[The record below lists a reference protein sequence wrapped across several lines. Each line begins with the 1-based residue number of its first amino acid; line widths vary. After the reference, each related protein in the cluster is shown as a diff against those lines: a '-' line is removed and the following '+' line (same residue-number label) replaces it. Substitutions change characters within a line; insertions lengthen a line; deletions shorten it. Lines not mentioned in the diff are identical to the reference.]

1 MKEENHIF
9 INILVYVIQISK
21 QMIFLN
27 WVIKCE
33 YVSIIRYTGN
43 KESSLYSISNYQC
56 GSRKKELKNDKNV
69 KNIKI
74 LNNKK
79 WQAA

>member
-1 MKEENHIF
+1 MP
-9 INILVYVIQISK
+9 
-21 QMIFLN
+21 
-27 WVIKCE
+27 CE
-33 YVSIIRYTGN
+33 YVSINRYTGN

-79 WQAA
+79 